1 MGPPKKG
8 GITIDSPT
16 RPAET
21 QRNDRCAEHQES
33 QRGQGFHTRRSCRP
47 MWHFAIN
54 AEEVRERGEP
64 SHGGQNCEPC
74 KRARCVRRR
83 DNFRDRSTICT
94 RRIGRPLQRNN
105 PAPRARSGRD
115 KACPERSLDDP
126 SPAAHV
132 TPESL
137 TMRQKSTI
145 RVGGPGCA
153 GIAPGH
159 PSATPTHQH
168 QGTLSLVIPALRQG
182 VRGQGEKSFPLPYD
196 RRLFQGVQRQV
207 FASPGAPF
215 DATSRDEPV
224 RRHLTG
230 TVRRGE

>member
-33 QRGQGFHTRRSCRP
+33 QRGQGFHTRRSRCP

-74 KRARCVRRR
+74 KRARRVRRR

-145 RVGGPGCA
+145 RDGGPGCA
-153 GIAPGH
+153 GIAPGPPPQH
-159 PSATPTHQH
+159 PPINTKGRCP
-168 QGTLSLVIPALRQG
+168 LSSLPFA
-182 VRGQGEKSFPLPYD
+182 RGSEGRGRK
-196 RRLFQGVQRQV
+196 
-207 FASPGAPF
+207 ASPYPMTGGCLCPMWFKGSLRPGLRLSPQAL
-215 DATSRDEPV
+215 TSR
-224 RRHLTG
+224 G
-230 TVRRGE
+230 RGP

>member
-1 MGPPKKG
+1 
-8 GITIDSPT
+8 
-16 RPAET
+16 
-21 QRNDRCAEHQES
+21 
-33 QRGQGFHTRRSCRP
+33 

-94 RRIGRPLQRNN
+94 RRIGRSLQRNN

-196 RRLFQGVQRQV
+196 RRLSLSEVVQG
-207 FASPGAPF
+207 FAPPGTPF
-215 DATSRDEPV
+215 AGSLI
-224 RRHLTG
+224 RRAGVAALDLPELRG
-230 TVRRGE
+230 AVSFAEDRPGRRGQATKRQKRGRCR